1 MLLTANLRRAVIYE
15 PGPGDLPDLDAAAD
29 ELEALVAGDEREAM
43 LEKFFREL
51 VGFTAEQYAELRAS
65 DAFPPQMVLAHT
77 VPREVR
83 AIKHAWPLDADTYAA
98 IDTPTL
104 LLTGSDSPAGDR
116 RMTDLVHAT
125 LPNSHI
131 AADGVPE
138 HVERAADRVHHGGH
152 VLVLAFDRVV
162 GSVAALASAT
172 SIHQP

>member
-1 MLLTANLRRAVIYE
+1 MPLTANLRRAVIYE

-51 VGFTAEQYAELRAS
+51 VGFTAEQYAEHRAS
-65 DAFPPQMVLAHT
+65 DAFPPQLMLAHT

-83 AIKHAWPLDADTYAA
+83 AIKDPWPLNADAYAA

-131 AADGVPE
+131 AVLDGQGHAAMWDDPE
-138 HVERAADRVHHGGH
+138 LVARLLIDFLLNEDPPAPRA
-152 VLVLAFDRVV
+152 
-162 GSVAALASAT
+162 
-172 SIHQP
+172 P